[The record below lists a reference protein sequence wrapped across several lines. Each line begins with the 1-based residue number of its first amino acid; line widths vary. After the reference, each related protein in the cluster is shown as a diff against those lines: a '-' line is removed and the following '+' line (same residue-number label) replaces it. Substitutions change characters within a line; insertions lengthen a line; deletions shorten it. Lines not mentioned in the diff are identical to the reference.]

1 MDNNNVNVT
10 NFFNAPAALTQAK
23 ITEGKAK
30 TELPIWKVLLLGIF
44 AGMFIAIGASSSN
57 LAVHAMAN
65 PGLAKLVAGLIFP
78 VGLMMIV
85 FIGGELFTG
94 DCMMIIGVMDKKYSV
109 LQMCKVL
116 ILVWLS
122 NFVGSMIIVGLV
134 IGCGQYDMSA
144 GVLGAYTIKVAVG
157 KVSLTFGKAVASG
170 IMCNILVCIAVLM
183 GGAARDVSGKIFAIL
198 FPIMAFVVG
207 GYEHCV
213 ANMYY
218 IPAGMIASMNP
229 TYKQAAIDTYNFTAE
244 QLAKLDLSHLIVNNL
259 IPVTIGN
266 MIGGMLFIG
275 AALYVLHKNSLQK

>member
-1 MDNNNVNVT
+1 MDNNVNVT
-10 NFFNAPAALTQAK
+10 NFFNPPAALTQAK
-23 ITEGKAK
+23 INEGKAK

-44 AGMFIAIGASSSN
+44 AGMFIAIGASSSS

-109 LQMCKVL
+109 LQMIKVL
-116 ILVWLS
+116 VLVWLS

-134 IGCGQYDMSA
+134 YGCGQYDMSS
-144 GVLGAYTIKVAVG
+144 GVLGAYTIKVA
-157 KVSLTFGKAVASG
+157 LGKATLTWGKAIASG

-183 GGAARDVSGKIFAIL
+183 GGAARDVGGKIFAIL

-218 IPAGMIASMNP
+218 IPAGMVAATNP
-229 TYKQAAIDTYNFTAE
+229 AYKQAAMETYGFTAE
-244 QLAKLDLSHLIVNNL
+244 QLANLDITHLVVNNL

-266 MIGGMLFIG
+266 MIGGMVFIG

>member
-23 ITEGKAK
+23 VNEGKAK
-30 TELPIWKVLLLGIF
+30 TELPIGKLLLLGIF
-44 AGMFIAIGASSSN
+44 AGMFIAIGASSSS
-57 LAVHAMAN
+57 LAVHAMQN

-116 ILVWLS
+116 VLVWLS
-122 NFVGSMIIVGLV
+122 NFIGSLIIVSLV
-134 IGCGQYDMSA
+134 YGCGQYDMSS
-144 GVLGAYTIKVAVG
+144 GVLGAYTIKVALG
-157 KVSLTFGKAVASG
+157 KVSLSFGKAIASG

-183 GGAARDVSGKIFAIL
+183 AGAARDVAGKILAIL

-218 IPAGMIASMNP
+218 IPAGMAALSNP
-229 TYKQAAIDTYNFTAE
+229 VYRQAAMDTYGYTAD
-244 QLAKLDLSHLIVNNL
+244 QLAGLNVSTLVVNNL

-275 AALYVLHKNSLQK
+275 VALFVLHKNTLKK